1 MKKLKASILFLIFNG
16 AIHAQEAILSAGHDA
31 GSSGGT
37 ISYSIGQVVYTT
49 HSGTTGSVAQGVQ
62 QPFEIMTVVGI
73 EVKEIQLEMSAYPNP
88 TTHFLTLKIENYP
101 QKNLNFQ
108 LTDINGKIISSDR
121 ITGEYTQISMSE
133 FPAAS
138 YFLLVKNDDQL
149 VKNFKIIKK

>member
-31 GSSGGT
+31 GGTSGT
-37 ISYSIGQVVYTT
+37 VSYSIGQVVYTT

-138 YFLLVKNDDQL
+138 YFQLVKSDDQL

>member
-16 AIHAQEAILSAGHDA
+16 AIHAQEAILSVGHDA
-31 GSSGGT
+31 GSTSGT
-37 ISYSIGQVVYTT
+37 VSYSIGQVVYTT